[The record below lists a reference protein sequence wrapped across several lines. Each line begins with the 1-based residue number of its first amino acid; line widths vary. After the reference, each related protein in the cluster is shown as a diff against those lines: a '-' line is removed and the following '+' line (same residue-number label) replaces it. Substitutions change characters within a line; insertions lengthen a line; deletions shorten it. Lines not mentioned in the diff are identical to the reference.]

1 MSETISTREAARRLH
16 ISRATV
22 VRLIRAGAI
31 RAAKKTRAR
40 NSPYLV
46 DAASV
51 EAYDRARRQP

>member
-1 MSETISTREAARRLH
+1 MPNTISTRAAAQRLQ

-22 VRLIRAGAI
+22 ARLIQAGAI